1 MVAGRLTCLVL
12 ILLSAAVAA
21 TCGKDPVEPSQPSP
35 SCASIAESS
44 RSIVL
49 GPDAST
55 FTLTVNAPAG
65 CSWTPTVSG
74 TFLTIPSGTSA
85 QPRGTLEV
93 SASENTGAERT
104 GTIVVGN
111 AAAFVRQAAAITC
124 VFNVTPTTP
133 QQIPAAGGVAAI
145 DVSVTQGKNCSWTA
159 TSPDSFLTIAGG
171 ASGVGNGS
179 VRVTVTPNDYVARV
193 GHLTVAGQTVTL
205 NQGGPCRFEFQFNR
219 DTFDVSAGAASVRTG
234 MWDFSTRPCTPT
246 AVSNSSF
253 IGVGVHEYDWGYEI
267 TFIVEANPGA
277 ARTGTV
283 TVGGLIATINQQGR

>member
-1 MVAGRLTCLVL
+1 MVAGRLICFVL
-12 ILLSAAVAA
+12 ILLSAAVAS
-21 TCGKDPVEPSQPSP
+21 TCGKDPVEPSP

-85 QPRGTLEV
+85 QPRATLEV

-104 GTIVVGN
+104 GTIAVGN
-111 AAAFVRQAAAITC
+111 SAASVRQAAAITC

-205 NQGGPCRFEFQFNR
+205 HPGGPCRFEFQFNR
-219 DTFDVSAGAASVRTG
+219 DTFDVSASAAFVTGACTTSAPGLARRRRSRTAPSLG
-234 MWDFSTRPCTPT
+234 SGSTSTT
-246 AVSNSSF
+246 
-253 IGVGVHEYDWGYEI
+253 
-267 TFIVEANPGA
+267 GA
-277 ARTGTV
+277 TR
-283 TVGGLIATINQQGR
+283 